1 MLKKKVKK
9 TRLFFVFARISP
21 PFSVH
26 FPNCINTRMYRKK
39 TLKIL
44 YCRQLTNTDC
54 IIILVFMSNFL
65 QCLCRLFLS
74 ILSIIGR

>member
-39 TLKIL
+39 NPKNSLLSSTYKYRL
-44 YCRQLTNTDC
+44 YYHSC
-54 IIILVFMSNFL
+54 IHV
-65 QCLCRLFLS
+65 
-74 ILSIIGR
+74 